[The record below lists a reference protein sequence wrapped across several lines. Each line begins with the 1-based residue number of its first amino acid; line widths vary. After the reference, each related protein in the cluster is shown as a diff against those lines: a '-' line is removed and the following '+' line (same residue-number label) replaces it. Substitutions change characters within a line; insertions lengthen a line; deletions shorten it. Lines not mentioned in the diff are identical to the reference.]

1 MAVFTRKLLALHEC
15 FAYGAFSA
23 GESTIRCQI
32 PWPLMKGEFRLR
44 SAGLCLLLAC

>member
-32 PWPLMKGEFRLR
+32 PWPLMKGEFCLR